1 MAYFIYFIN
10 NSLTIQRT
18 GFLTVLYCSQLYGH
32 HACMWIQLS
41 EHTKGFQKLLSV
53 YLLFTLD
60 TVIFL
65 FFFFIFHKN
74 FIIFIKKSLKLALQK
89 WRVFFIYLFYLSTCQ
104 NPPWSILLA
113 TELEQYI
120 GHCFCS
126 VGHSSCCTVILLQRN
141 QHFIL
146 QVHKTVVASK
156 QFLVLKLL
164 L

>member
-65 FFFFIFHKN
+65 FFSLFFIKTGTTEME
-74 FIIFIKKSLKLALQK
+74 S
-89 WRVFFIYLFYLSTCQ
+89 FFIYLFYLSTCQ

>member
-1 MAYFIYFIN
+1 
-10 NSLTIQRT
+10 
-18 GFLTVLYCSQLYGH
+18 LYGIFH
-32 HACMWIQLS
+32 IFHKQQFNYTKDRVSDCPVLLTALWTSCMYVDTAVRAYKRVLEAVKCLPIVYSWYCD
-41 EHTKGFQKLLSV
+41 FSV
-53 YLLFTLD
+53 
-60 TVIFL
+60 
-65 FFFFIFHKN
+65 FFFIFHKN
-74 FIIFIKKSLKLALQK
+74 FIIFIKNSLKLTLQK
-89 WRVFFIYLFYLSTCQ
+89 LRVFFIYLFYLSTCQ

-156 QFLVLKLL
+156 
-164 L
+164 